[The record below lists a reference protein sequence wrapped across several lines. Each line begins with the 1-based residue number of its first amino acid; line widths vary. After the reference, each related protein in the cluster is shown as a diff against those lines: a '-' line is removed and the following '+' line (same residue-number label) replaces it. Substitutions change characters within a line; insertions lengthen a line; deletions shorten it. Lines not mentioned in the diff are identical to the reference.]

1 MKVIKKLS
9 GRVKWFVGVGRK
21 FRGLKLELMFDNPY
35 MVRREVLIFEVV
47 LLYITAWLVV
57 YEKEKLM

>member
-1 MKVIKKLS
+1 MKAIKKLS
-9 GRVKWFVGVGRK
+9 GRVKWYVGVGRK

-35 MVRREVLIFEVV
+35 AVRRAVVAFEVV